1 MLGPQASCAHTVA
14 VGLSAAPGSHFFLV
28 SNDEEKRISFLLWP
42 SHRGLRISSDGI
54 RLTTLGFVT
63 PPRIISCGQEDVML
77 CLPGSESHAFLKES
91 TEGVISVRIPRT
103 EGGQG
108 VPPNNIKLLSPEE
121 WDWMLGGQKQ
131 LGTISPSIHS
141 TFSGHDS
148 SWGIYS
154 QEQNSSASKGL
165 MKFCKALIYA
175 PHMEVR
181 ILMTSSRSQFKPV

>member
-1 MLGPQASCAHTVA
+1 
-14 VGLSAAPGSHFFLV
+14 
-28 SNDEEKRISFLLWP
+28 
-42 SHRGLRISSDGI
+42 
-54 RLTTLGFVT
+54 
-63 PPRIISCGQEDVML
+63 ML

-103 EGGQG
+103 EGGQR
-108 VPPNNIKLLSPEE
+108 VPPDNIRLLLPEE
-121 WDWMLGGQKQ
+121 RDWMLGGQRQ
-131 LGTISPSIHS
+131 LGTISPSVYS
-141 TFSGHDS
+141 TFFERDS

-181 ILMTSSRSQFKPV
+181 ILMTSSRNQFKLV